1 MTARFRS
8 VADIVSTVGGLG
20 RFSSMPGT
28 VASAAA
34 CLVAL
39 FVPPTWPL
47 ILSVC
52 IVGTIASDRYARETG
67 RKDPGEIVIDEVV
80 GMWISLFAL
89 PQTMWLPA
97 LLVFRILD
105 ILKPVPIST
114 VEALPG
120 GIGIMADDVLGGVC
134 ANLLLRGLH
143 MFFFGGG
150 LALLYR

>member
-1 MTARFRS
+1 
-8 VADIVSTVGGLG
+8 
-20 RFSSMPGT
+20 
-28 VASAAA
+28 
-34 CLVAL
+34 
-39 FVPPTWPL
+39 
-47 ILSVC
+47 
-52 IVGTIASDRYARETG
+52 
-67 RKDPGEIVIDEVV
+67 
-80 GMWISLFAL
+80 MWISLFAL

-143 MFFFGGG
+143 MLFFGGG

>member
-1 MTARFRS
+1 
-8 VADIVSTVGGLG
+8 
-20 RFSSMPGT
+20 MPGT

-134 ANLLLRGLH
+134 ANLLLCGLH
-143 MFFFGGG
+143 RLFFGGG

>member
-39 FVPPTWPL
+39 FVPPTWQL

-80 GMWISLFAL
+80 GMWISLYAL

-143 MFFFGGG
+143 MLFFGGG

>member
-1 MTARFRS
+1 MTASFRS

-34 CLVAL
+34 CLFAL
-39 FVPPTWPL
+39 FVPPTWYL
-47 ILSVC
+47 IVSVC
-52 IVGTIASDRYARETG
+52 IVGTIASDRYAREIG
-67 RKDPGEIVIDEVV
+67 QKDPGEVVIDEVV

-120 GIGIMADDVLGGVC
+120 GIGIMADDVVGGVC

-143 MFFFGGG
+143 WLFFGGG

>member
-34 CLVAL
+34 CLIAL

-47 ILSVC
+47 ILFVC

-67 RKDPGEIVIDEVV
+67 RRDPGEVVIDEVV
-80 GMWISLFAL
+80 GTWISLYAL

-105 ILKPVPIST
+105 ILKPFPIGAA
-114 VEALPG
+114 EALPG

-143 MFFFGGG
+143 MLFFGGG

>member
-1 MTARFRS
+1 MTAPVRS
-8 VADIVSTVGGLG
+8 VADIISTVGGIG

-34 CLVAL
+34 CLFAL
-39 FVPPTWPL
+39 FVPPTWYL
-47 ILSVC
+47 IVSVC
-52 IVGTIASDRYARETG
+52 IAGTIASDRYARETG

-80 GMWISLFAL
+80 GTWIALFAL
-89 PQTMWLPA
+89 PQAMWLPA

-105 ILKPVPIST
+105 ILKPFPIGAA
-114 VEALPG
+114 EALPG
-120 GIGIMADDVLGGVC
+120 GIGIMADDVLGGAG

-143 MFFFGGG
+143 WFFFGGG